1 MHLDDSNPHQGVFGP
16 NFTQMLDALKK
27 RGCIDP
33 EELKLIGEM
42 RHEGAINTMWLKH
55 NYHDDHN
62 SEQEVDVIEEFKPIA
77 FGVYQA
83 LFAFAEGA
91 SGIVYKGWEV
101 GTDNIVAIKRLYS
114 HSISSRQR
122 FLREL
127 EFLKKL
133 DHPNI
138 LPLLAGGEQD
148 GEYYLVTAYIA
159 DGSLEQKLTQISP
172 RRTLSDIAPLL
183 AVVIQIGKALEYAHS
198 QGVVHRDVKPA
209 NILLAGHHSYL
220 ADFGLARQ
228 IEQNTDL
235 TRGAVGTPCYM
246 APELWECKVFPQ
258 SDIYSLAVILYEL
271 ICGNYPFPGQTP
283 EQILARQLS
292 TRPRP
297 PISGDIHLPSGLND
311 MILKALERD
320 PTRRHRNMQQFIA
333 ELLHI
338 LKML

>member
-1 MHLDDSNPHQGVFGP
+1 MYLDGNQHQGDFGA
-16 NFTQMLDALKK
+16 NFTRILESLKK
-27 RGCIDP
+27 QGDLDP

-42 RHEGAINTMWLKH
+42 RNEGAINTLWLQH
-55 NYHDDHN
+55 HYQQSNR
-62 SEQEVDVIEEFKPIA
+62 EQEVEVIEEFKPISFA
-77 FGVYQA
+77 DYQA

-91 SGIVYKGWEV
+91 AGIVYKGWQV
-101 GTDNIVAIKRLYS
+101 GTDNLVAIKRLYS

-133 DHPNI
+133 SHPNI

-159 DGSLEQKLTQISP
+159 DGSLEQKLDQMP
-172 RRTLSDIAPLL
+172 LRRTLSDIAPFL
-183 AVVIQIGKALEYAHS
+183 AVIIQIGKALEYAHS
-198 QGVVHRDVKPA
+198 QGIVHRDVKPA
-209 NILLAGHHSYL
+209 NILLSGNHPYL

-228 IEQNTDL
+228 IGQDTDL

-246 APELWECKVFPQ
+246 APELWDRKVFVQ
-258 SDIYSLAVILYEL
+258 SDIYSLAVILYEVL
-271 ICGNYPFPGQTP
+271 SGSYPFSGQTP

-297 PISGDIHLPSGLND
+297 PVSGDLHLPSRLND
-311 MILKALERD
+311 VVLQALDRD
-320 PTRRHRNMQQFIA
+320 HTRRHDSMQKFIA
-333 ELLHI
+333 ALLQI
-338 LKML
+338 LESL